1 MKIKS
6 RATNFSLTSLVDALG
21 CLFFRTC
28 QEAAQTSAP
37 GKPSLRQVRGS
48 IYTTPGKLTS
58 HDSLAIKEVC
68 LYYYFM
74 STTHILILCY
84 KRYDHA
90 KLTYHQ
96 NLPLLLQHTVVNNL
110 RWTKTIHKCFVYHKI
125 RLRII
130 SFIQS
135 FNFESLNRIHIEHN
149 RLQLHA
155 LFLYYTV
162 ARRAKHLQKQ

>member
-6 RATNFSLTSLVDALG
+6 RPTTFSLTSLVDALG

-28 QEAAQTSAP
+28 PEAAQTSAP

-48 IYTTPGKLTS
+48 IYTIPGKLTS

-68 LYYYFM
+68 IYYEFM

-84 KRYDHA
+84 NRYDHA

-96 NLPLLLQHTVVNNL
+96 NWPLLLQHTVVNSL
-110 RWTKTIHKCFVYHKI
+110 RWTKTIQKCFVHHEI
-125 RLRII
+125 RLRFI
-130 SFIQS
+130 SFIES
-135 FNFESLNRIHIEHN
+135 FKFESLNLQLIEHN
-149 RLQLHA
+149 CLQLYV
-155 LFLYYTV
+155 LFLYFTV
-162 ARRAKHLQKQ
+162 ARGANHLQKQ